1 MIEEALLWVGGALV
15 GIARVVGEGR
25 VVAVEGTVVRWDNV
39 SAAVEVGA
47 RAGEFPPAV
56 HATASTPT
64 ITMSIHILLIRHSLS
79 KEYEA
84 NCNCKR

>member
-15 GIARVVGEGR
+15 GSARVVGEGR
-25 VVAVEGTVVRWDNV
+25 VVAVEGAAVRWGDV
-39 SAAVEVGA
+39 STAVEVGA

-56 HATASTPT
+56 HATASTLT
-64 ITMSIHILLIRHSLS
+64 ITISIHNLLIRHSLN

-84 NCNCKR
+84 NCNRKR